1 MNLHFVLRILEAVLL
16 IPVVVGSAYAIL
28 TSLVIIR
35 FRTRS
40 KTSKR
45 QFPVHWPPVTILKP
59 VHGLEKNLRENLRS
73 ACLQDYPEYQLVI
86 SVQRRDDPAIPLI
99 KEIEKE
105 FGSEKVTIAIEDCS
119 RGTNGKIN
127 NLIGG
132 LKHARHEILVISDS
146 DVLLR
151 PDYLKT
157 IVAPLADPQV
167 GFVCTLYK
175 AVGARSWYEKIE
187 MLTLNADLMTNIIFA
202 HVTGTARFCLGA
214 TTALRRSTLEEI
226 GGLPALADYLVEDFE
241 MGRRILALGKK
252 DAILPYFIDTIM
264 DLRSPSHW
272 WGHQVYWDQNNR
284 AAMPFGFFA
293 TLILR
298 SIPFA
303 LLYAALRLG
312 DPVGL
317 AILAGALLVRTGT
330 AAINLRWGL
339 RDREGPRCLYLL
351 PLRDAAALVS
361 FVLAYTKKTTV
372 WRGAHFTVTRD
383 GRLLAEQG
391 RT

>member
-1 MNLHFVLRILEAVLL
+1 MTLHHALKILEVMLL
-16 IPVVVGSAYAIL
+16 IPVVGGSVYAVLSSLAIL
-28 TSLVIIR
+28 RLRIRANTSSN
-35 FRTRS
+35 RS
-40 KTSKR
+40 GTA
-45 QFPVHWPPVTILKP
+45 WPPVTVLKP

-73 ACLQDYPEYQLVI
+73 ACLQDYPEYQLVL

-99 KEIEKE
+99 REMERE
-105 FGSEKVTIAIEDCS
+105 FGSERVSVAIEDCPT
-119 RGTNGKIN
+119 GTNGKIN

-132 LKHARHEILVISDS
+132 LKHAKHEILVISDS

-175 AVGARSWYEKIE
+175 AVAADSWYEKIE
-187 MLTLNADLMTNIIFA
+187 LLTLNADLMTNMIFA
-202 HVTGTARFCLGA
+202 HVTGAARFCLGA

-226 GGLPALADYLVEDFE
+226 GGLPALADYLVEDYE

-252 DAILPYFIDTIM
+252 DAIIPYFIDTIM
-264 DLRSPSHW
+264 DLKTPSQW

-284 AAMPFGFFA
+284 AARPSAFFA
-293 TLILR
+293 TIILR

-312 DPVGL
+312 DSVGL
-317 AILAGALLVRTGT
+317 AVLAGTLLVRMGT

-339 RDREGPRCLYLL
+339 RDLEGLRSLYLL

-361 FVLAYTKKTTV
+361 FILAYTKRTTV
-372 WRGAHFTVTRD
+372 WRGAHFILTRD